1 MGDEAVLF
9 GVGSSY
15 FFSLILFSG
24 SVCIAMPPK
33 KKDAPVA
40 DDVDVG
46 LEQFLKSLDFPAPI
60 PGSNDGWRNL
70 LLDILTYALL
80 RVFRVRV
87 SVRRPNLVFDLQR
100 A

>member
-33 KKDAPVA
+33 KNAPGA